1 MGCLEIFDKFVELTI
16 YMITSSSTGTIYKVF
31 EIKKHPFLL
40 IEIWIQ
46 FNLNLKKILA
56 EAGLELT
63 DAELDQVAGG
73 FMGNPKNPDQETI
86 V

>member
-1 MGCLEIFDKFVELTI
+1 MLGIFDKFGKLTI

-46 FNLNLKKILA
+46 FNLNLR
-56 EAGLELT
+56 
-63 DAELDQVAGG
+63 GG
-73 FMGNPKNPDQETI
+73 
-86 V
+86 